1 MDEAQDPHNT
11 RDMGHCSMSDH
22 QQKTVEIEQG
32 EVVMVIGSPSLPAL
46 ASPFFAI
53 QDHRDQAAS
62 TSRADLRLAPP
73 PGAKRSLCRS
83 RARGAW
89 KRGETG
95 VCPSLVSPEK
105 FPDLPDCPSD
115 PTRAV
120 CCCRCVLPRHRRKR
134 EGYAG
139 YFWYKANMCCLT
151 DVATAARPPIGPHPT
166 ILQASEGSG
175 PPV

>member
-1 MDEAQDPHNT
+1 
-11 RDMGHCSMSDH
+11 MSDH

-32 EVVMVIGSPSLPAL
+32 EVVMVIGSPSPLAL
-46 ASPFFAI
+46 ASPI
-53 QDHRDQAAS
+53 LP
-62 TSRADLRLAPP
+62 SRITVTRLHPR
-73 PGAKRSLCRS
+73 PGLICGCVAKRSLCRS
-83 RARGAW
+83 RPRGAR

-120 CCCRCVLPRHRRKR
+120 CCCRLRAAAPSTQRD
-134 EGYAG
+134 GYAG

-151 DVATAARPPIGPHPT
+151 DVATAARLPIGPHPT
-166 ILQASEGSG
+166 ILQASEGSET
-175 PPV
+175 PV